1 MKLLLLAASFAC
13 MLAPKAHAQYDIVVN
28 TGGAVNCANKDL
40 ESGFQAFSWSV
51 GGTVTASGYGVLRP
65 GKPSLSSI
73 QITKNI
79 DQCSSPQL
87 QRSFFTGAHLPRVI
101 LTQYQT
107 ATSDRGPLPAAVV
120 TLTDAILTQY
130 SLSGSVGSAATENL
144 AFAFGKLCI
153 RDYTYNSV
161 GAGPG
166 TGAGTSTQACYDV
179 NTATESAMSILL
191 NSKSQLLRQTK

>member
-13 MLAPKAHAQYDIVVN
+13 MLAPKAYAQYDIVVN
-28 TGGAVNCANKDL
+28 TGGAVNCVASL
-40 ESGFQAFSWSV
+40 TERGFSAFLWSV
-51 GGTVTASGYGVLRP
+51 GGTVNVAVNGVLQPSRP
-65 GKPSLSSI
+65 NLSTI

-87 QRSFFTGAHLPRVI
+87 QRSFFTGARFPTVV
-101 LTQYQT
+101 LTQYRT
-107 ATSDRGPLPAAVV
+107 ATQSVLPQPMAVV

-130 SLSGSVGSAATENL
+130 SLSGSADSSATENL

-153 RDYTYNSV
+153 RDYTYDSL
-161 GAGPG
+161 GS
-166 TGAGTSTQACYDV
+166 GTSTQACYNV
-179 NTATESAMSILL
+179 TTATESAMSILL